1 MGKFSFEKLDVWQK
15 SKDFTVD
22 IYKVTSDFP
31 KSEKFGLVSQLR
43 RASISVS
50 SNLAEGSSRTSS
62 KDQRRFYNM
71 AYSSAVEIIN
81 QLIISK
87 ELEFIDSDI
96 YENLR
101 NEIEH
106 ITSMINR
113 LHKST
118 FST

>member
-1 MGKFSFEKLDVWQK
+1 MSKFSFEKLDVWNK
-15 SKDFTVD
+15 AKDFTVD
-22 IYKVTSDFP
+22 VYNVTSGFP
-31 KSEKFGLVSQLR
+31 EYEKFGLVSQLR

-50 SNLAEGSSRTSS
+50 SNLAEGSSRTSK

-71 AYSSAVEIIN
+71 AYSSAVEIVN
-81 QLIISK
+81 QLIICK
-87 ELEFIDSDI
+87 ELGFVDSDI
-96 YENLR
+96 YDNLR

-118 FST
+118 FK